1 MKSGVPFKG
10 KVIRRQSP
18 GVWAR
23 KEPLTQAYVL
33 RPKVLLKKK
42 KKKKDGNF
50 IHLKNLFKISF
61 KTLKIFEKL
70 FWIASIFF
78 L

>member
-10 KVIRRQSP
+10 KVIRGQSP

-42 KKKKDGNF
+42 KKKRME
-50 IHLKNLFKISF
+50 ISS
-61 KTLKIFEKL
+61 T
-70 FWIASIFF
+70 
-78 L
+78 

>member
-10 KVIRRQSP
+10 KVIRGQSP

-42 KKKKDGNF
+42 KKNGWKFHPLKK
-50 IHLKNLFKISF
+50 SV
-61 KTLKIFEKL
+61 
-70 FWIASIFF
+70 
-78 L
+78 